1 MGYTRRGRFVVLSLA
16 GLLLSGAAGVATA
29 QNGINISTGSAL
41 ATAQLEGLRANSAE
55 IVPAHGPF
63 GDDQT
68 PSVMVRLGD
77 ATIANACV
85 LLSTIDV
92 PIIGEVT
99 MVGHLAGEGGMK
111 AQNLV
116 IDAKAPMSHWLQAQA
131 DDIDPGER
139 DRLLEGH
146 AAALRAHV
154 DTLAG
159 KAYWT
164 AFDPSPE
171 MVVCFVP
178 SDATLA
184 AALARV
190 PGLHEEAMAARVVLV
205 SPSTLLALLR
215 TVAFAWQQ
223 DTVTSEA
230 RELLSVGRELYARLA
245 TLGEHATRMGRS
257 LQRSVDDYN
266 RLVGSLE
273 SRVLV
278 SARRMHELGLAT
290 DGLAEVEPV
299 SAAPRPLTAP
309 ELLDAVA
316 GPDARAELRHRP
328 GQLDARNRRQRRHPG
343 IGPAPDQQLRPAH
356 ADGVGLD
363 QHLARLR
370 PRRRGIHIFQH
381 RRGAGAAQHD
391 GFHGKTPY
399 LTHGPGSPLPRGRTV
414 DRVANSLPV
423 RPRGSGDPVL
433 RPGGN
438 PEF

>member
-1 MGYTRRGRFVVLSLA
+1 MDITTLIT
-16 GLLLSGAAGVATA
+16 GLLLGLVVGGLLVWLTGRAEVA
-29 QNGINISTGSAL
+29 
-41 ATAQLEGLRANSAE
+41 GLRAERDGLRERIDE
-55 IVPAHGPF
+55 IAAVH
-63 GDDQT
+63 DDDSRT
-68 PSVMVRLGD
+68 AAALAPM
-77 ATIANACV
+77 
-85 LLSTIDV
+85 
-92 PIIGEVT
+92 GEVLQRVSRKVDELERDRVDQFASVREALGRVEQT
-99 MVGHLAGEGGMK
+99 TTRVGHEASSLASSLRISSVRGAWGEVQLRRVLEVSGMLARTDFEEQAQGVARDDRAVRPDVVVHLPGGK
-111 AQNLV
+111 HLV

-299 SAAPRPLTAP
+299 SVAPRPLTAP

-316 GPDARAELRHRP
+316 
-328 GQLDARNRRQRRHPG
+328 
-343 IGPAPDQQLRPAH
+343 APDVRLE
-356 ADGVGLD
+356 LD
-363 QHLARLR
+363 VDMP
-370 PRRRGIHIFQH
+370 PRRWEGG
-381 RRGAGAAQHD
+381 RRTSTDQEEA
-391 GFHGKTPY
+391 
-399 LTHGPGSPLPRGRTV
+399 S
-414 DRVANSLPV
+414 
-423 RPRGSGDPVL
+423 
-433 RPGGN
+433 
-438 PEF
+438 

>member
-1 MGYTRRGRFVVLSLA
+1 M
-16 GLLLSGAAGVATA
+16 SGNNQQKTILVIGCSS
-29 QNGINISTGSAL
+29 GIGAYCARALKAEGWHVIASARTEEDL
-41 ATAQLEGLRANSAE
+41 ATLRNDGIA
-55 IVPAHGPF
+55 
-63 GDDQT
+63 
-68 PSVMVRLGD
+68 VRP
-77 ATIANACV
+77 
-85 LLSTIDV
+85 DV
-92 PIIGEVT
+92 V
-99 MVGHLAGEGGMK
+99 VHLPGGK
-111 AQNLV
+111 HLV
-116 IDAKAPMSHWLQAQA
+116 VDAKAPMSHWLQAQA
-131 DDIDPGER
+131 EEIDPSEH
-139 DRLLEGH
+139 DRLLEAH
-146 AAALRAHV
+146 AASLRAHV
-154 DTLAG
+154 TTLSS

-164 AFDPSPE
+164 AFEPSPE

-316 GPDARAELRHRP
+316 
-328 GQLDARNRRQRRHPG
+328 
-343 IGPAPDQQLRPAH
+343 APDVRPE
-356 ADGVGLD
+356 LD
-363 QHLARLR
+363 VDMP
-370 PRRRGIHIFQH
+370 PRRWE
-381 RRGAGAAQHD
+381 
-391 GFHGKTPY
+391 
-399 LTHGPGSPLPRGRTV
+399 RGRRTST
-414 DRVANSLPV
+414 DQEEAS
-423 RPRGSGDPVL
+423 
-433 RPGGN
+433 
-438 PEF
+438 

>member
-1 MGYTRRGRFVVLSLA
+1 MDITSLITGVLVGLVVGGLLTWLAVRAEVTGLRVERHGLREQLEALRQRLDEQALAADEDDRTAAALAPLGETLRRVSAKVEQLERDRVSQFASVREALGRVEDTTTRVGREASSLA
-16 GLLLSGAAGVATA
+16 SSLRVSSVRGAWGEVQLRRVLEVSGMLSRCDFDEQARGATA
-29 QNGINISTGSAL
+29 TDR
-41 ATAQLEGLRANSAE
+41 E
-55 IVPAHGPF
+55 
-63 GDDQT
+63 
-68 PSVMVRLGD
+68 VRP
-77 ATIANACV
+77 
-85 LLSTIDV
+85 DV
-92 PIIGEVT
+92 V
-99 MVGHLAGEGGMK
+99 VHLPGGK
-111 AQNLV
+111 HLV

-299 SAAPRPLTAP
+299 SVAPRPLTAP

-316 GPDARAELRHRP
+316 
-328 GQLDARNRRQRRHPG
+328 
-343 IGPAPDQQLRPAH
+343 APDVRPE
-356 ADGVGLD
+356 LD
-363 QHLARLR
+363 VDMP
-370 PRRRGIHIFQH
+370 PRRWEGG
-381 RRGAGAAQHD
+381 RRTSTDQE
-391 GFHGKTPY
+391 
-399 LTHGPGSPLPRGRTV
+399 
-414 DRVANSLPV
+414 VAS
-423 RPRGSGDPVL
+423 
-433 RPGGN
+433 
-438 PEF
+438 